1 MSKSL
6 YLSAFAAA
14 FMTFGAVALAQ
25 TPPATTPAQTAPTA
39 APAAPAADAPAATP
53 AAPAADA
60 PAASAPVGDA
70 GPAGIQPPTSTV
82 SVDNPYG
89 PQALWKNGD
98 FVARGTLVILV
109 IMSFSTWYVMLT
121 KLYEQTRLF
130 SQA

>member
-1 MSKSL
+1 MMLNTLRLRGISAI
-6 YLSAFAAA
+6 LSVALLLCAAA
-14 FMTFGAVALAQ
+14 PAAVF
-25 TPPATTPAQTAPTA
+25 AQTAP
-39 APAAPAADAPAATP
+39 AT
-53 AAPAADA
+53 DA
-60 PAASAPVGDA
+60 PAASAPAPAGDA
-70 GPAGIQPPTSTV
+70 GPAGIQAPTSTV
-82 SVDNPYG
+82 SVENPYG